1 MAFVF
6 ALVQLQ
12 TSFQEDTR
20 QRFHDVGLVH
30 DGDLFAPGGHGMFK
44 SVFQQT
50 TAARTGVDTRRHGH
64 GMRVIVDL
72 DVMLVADVKAFQVFA
87 HHHQINLVKPAT
99 RHNGAGRAQ
108 VRIQRKFF
116 AQTHVA

>member
-20 QRFHDVGLVH
+20 QRFHDVGFVH
-30 DGDLFAPGGHGMFK
+30 DGDLFSPRRHRMLK
-44 SVFQQT
+44 RVFQQT
-50 TAARTGVDTRRHGH
+50 AAARTGVDTRGHGH
-64 GMRVIVDL
+64 SMRVVVDL
-72 DVMLVADVKAFQVFA
+72 HVMLVADVKAFQVFA

-108 VRIQRKFF
+108 VGIQRKFF